1 MNMNVKSLHLTVS
14 VICEKTIKQNEQDD
28 NGEFL
33 MVEEYPSTRTHSVIN
48 QPAGHVE
55 ANETLIDAV
64 IRETLEETGY
74 NLSPSHIVGIYQ
86 FTTEHGKTYFRI
98 CFCGS
103 VKKPSQP
110 TTIDKDIIAVHW
122 MSAANILSHPNH
134 RSPLVSQC
142 LQDYLDGKRYPLDIL
157 CILNKSHL
165 IN

>member
-14 VICEKTIKQNEQDD
+14 VICERSKKCNEAGD
-28 NGEFL
+28 NSEFL
-33 MVEEYPSTRTHSVIN
+33 MVEELPSNHTSSVIN

-74 NLSPSHIVGIYQ
+74 DLNPNRIVGIYQ
-86 FTTEHGKTYFRI
+86 FTTEQGKTYFRI

-103 VKKPSQP
+103 VKRPPQP
-110 TTIDKDIIAVHW
+110 TNIDKDIIAVHW
-122 MSAANILSHPNH
+122 MSAVDILSHQNH
-134 RSPLVSQC
+134 RSPLVAQC

-157 CILNKSHL
+157 CTLNKPHL
-165 IN
+165 N